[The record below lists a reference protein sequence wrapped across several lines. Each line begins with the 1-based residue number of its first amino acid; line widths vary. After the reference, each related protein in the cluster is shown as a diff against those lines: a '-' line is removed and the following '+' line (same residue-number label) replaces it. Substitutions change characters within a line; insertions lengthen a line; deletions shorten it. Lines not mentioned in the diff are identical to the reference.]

1 MFTESYFSQLVSIN
15 ESEDICSMK
24 ILCINIGPASEL
36 FIAALVHCVS
46 EELKKTK
53 QNKKHQQRM

>member
-24 ILCINIGPASEL
+24 ILCINIGPASEVL
-36 FIAALVHCVS
+36 SAALVHCVS
-46 EELKKTK
+46 EELKKK
-53 QNKKHQQRM
+53 KKHQQLR